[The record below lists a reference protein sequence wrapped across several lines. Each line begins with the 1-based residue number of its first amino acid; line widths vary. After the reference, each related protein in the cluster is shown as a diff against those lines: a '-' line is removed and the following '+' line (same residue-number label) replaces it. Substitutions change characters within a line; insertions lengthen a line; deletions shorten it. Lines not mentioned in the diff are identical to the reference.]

1 MTSNSD
7 NTTHRTPAILTGQLE
22 KLLYKTASIGM
33 ILIFILTI
41 IFHFLVLMKVIDYTI
56 VWGGGMKTI
65 EEMYLMESI
74 SLFIN
79 IVFLIVILI
88 KTELLKYRIPAKI
101 ISIAIWIMFFLF
113 LLNTLGNLI
122 SKSTLETMIFYTC
135 NTFAFIL

>member
-1 MTSNSD
+1 MKMKNF
-7 NTTHRTPAILTGQLE
+7 
-22 KLLYKTASIGM
+22 LYKTASSGM

-41 IFHFLVLMKVIDYTI
+41 IFHFLVLTKVIDYTI

-88 KTELLKYRIPAKI
+88 KLELLKYRIPARI
-101 ISIAIWIMFFLF
+101 ISIALWIMFFLF
-113 LLNTLGNLI
+113 LFNTLGNLL
-122 SKSTLETMIFYTC
+122 SKSTLETMIFTPV
-135 NTFAFIL
+135 TLLLSLFSLILIRKK